1 MNILSLFVLIPLL
14 MLLGLWLS
22 RNLNQVRGVMVAG
35 SSLLLLTAIYLTVDY
50 LGLRQAELAQ
60 GVEPAEMLYTYSVM
74 WYAPLHICYSIGVD
88 GISVAMLLLSGI
100 IVFTGTFAS
109 WKLKQHTKQ
118 YIISFTL
125 HSLGGIGYLIST
137 DMITMFRYY

>member
-1 MNILSLFVLIPLL
+1 

-60 GVEPAEMLYTYSVM
+60 GV
-74 WYAPLHICYSIGVD
+74 
-88 GISVAMLLLSGI
+88 
-100 IVFTGTFAS
+100 
-109 WKLKQHTKQ
+109 
-118 YIISFTL
+118 
-125 HSLGGIGYLIST
+125 
-137 DMITMFRYY
+137 